1 LAINSSIKI
10 IPFAYPQKLSVI
22 ASLWQL
28 RYNNSYCTKAA
39 FIYIQFLSREAIMII
54 GVPKEI
60 KDKEFRV
67 GVVPAGVKKLV
78 SAGHSVLLET
88 GAGLGSDIADEEYE
102 KAGAMIVQGPA
113 MVFSQAEMVIKVK
126 EPLPK
131 EFQYLRNDLI
141 LFTFLHLAPLTELT
155 QVLIDSKTAAIAYET
170 VQLDNGSLP
179 LLAPMSEV
187 AGRMSIQVG
196 AHYLEKEAG
205 GRGILLGGVSS
216 VEPGHVTI
224 LGNGTVG
231 LNAAQMAVGLG
242 SSVTVFGR
250 NQVRLDGFETLF
262 EGKIKTKLFSKENI
276 KKELLKAD
284 LVVGAVLVPGAAAP
298 KLITRKMLSLMKKG
312 SVIVDVAIDQGGC
325 VETARPT
332 NHSDPVYEVDGIIH
346 YCVANMPG
354 AVPRTS
360 TFALTNATFPLALA
374 IADKGL
380 KVAALEDVSLKRG
393 INTYQGSLTNK
404 EVADAQSRDYVDV
417 DELIN

>member
-1 LAINSSIKI
+1 
-10 IPFAYPQKLSVI
+10 
-22 ASLWQL
+22 
-28 RYNNSYCTKAA
+28 
-39 FIYIQFLSREAIMII
+39 MII

-67 GVVPAGVKKLV
+67 GIVPAGVKKLV
-78 SAGHSVLLET
+78 SSGHSVLLET
-88 GAGLGSDIADEEYE
+88 GAGLGSDITDEEY
-102 KAGAMIVQGPA
+102 KKTGALIVREPA
-113 MVFSQAEMVIKVK
+113 EVFSQADMVIKVK
-126 EPLPK
+126 EPLPQ
-131 EFQYLRNDLI
+131 EYQYLRNDLI
-141 LFTFLHLAPLTELT
+141 LFTFLHLAPLPELS
-155 QVLIDSKTAAIAYET
+155 QALLDSKTTAIAYET

-205 GRGILLGGVSS
+205 GRGILLGGVTG

-224 LGNGTVG
+224 LGSGTVG
-231 LNAAQMAVGLG
+231 SNAAQMAVGLG

-250 NQVRLDGFETLF
+250 NPQRLAGLESYFQ
-262 EGKIKTKLFSKENI
+262 GKITTKLSSQENI
-276 KKELLKAD
+276 TEELRKAD
-284 LVVGAVLVPGAAAP
+284 LVIGAVLVPGAAAP

-332 NHSDPVYEVDGIIH
+332 THSDPVYEVDGIIH

-360 TFALTNATFPLALA
+360 TFALTNKTLPLALD
-374 IADKGL
+374 IANKGL
-380 KVAALEDVSLKRG
+380 KKAAMEDRSIMRG
-393 INTYQGSLTNK
+393 MNTYLGRLTNK
-404 EVADAQSRDYVDV
+404 EVADSQNREYVDM
-417 DELIN
+417 DTLLSS